1 MVWGIKANLQ
11 NNTSN
16 KQTNTHTSKQ
26 ANGIATKQEKKNST
40 REITLM
46 KWNVNRHLIFL
57 SGAWKLV
64 SCHFIS
70 CLKGSCLK
78 KFSKD
83 RTLPCFLSNEDS
95 FSFSFFSLLFF
106 SNKSLSSSEIE
117 DDFEL
122 FIRIGAEKME
132 VPTEVK
138 THEFIEDFQAL
149 TFKSL

>member
-1 MVWGIKANLQ
+1 M
-11 NNTSN
+11 
-16 KQTNTHTSKQ
+16 
-26 ANGIATKQEKKNST
+26 
-40 REITLM
+40 
-46 KWNVNRHLIFL
+46 
-57 SGAWKLV
+57 
-64 SCHFIS
+64 
-70 CLKGSCLK
+70 
-78 KFSKD
+78 
-83 RTLPCFLSNEDS
+83 PCFLSNEDS

-106 SNKSLSSSEIE
+106 SNKSLSASEIE